1 MKKISNLMNRYHSH
15 QLYKLL
21 KLKIIL
27 LLFMKANC
35 TFLEVMMVKEITAAF
50 VFLTRG
56 EIAGSNKLSLVGLLR
71 KGEMDTLQL

>member
-1 MKKISNLMNRYHSH
+1 
-15 QLYKLL
+15 
-21 KLKIIL
+21 
-27 LLFMKANC
+27 MKANC

-56 EIAGSNKLSLVGLLR
+56 EIAGSNKLSLVGLLH